1 MKNSMIILGICAMT
15 TLTACQNNLGRDDVQ
30 NERSNALS
38 VNDATGDIYNRD
50 KNGSEDFGYVRHKK
64 DEMARTQSQNHYA
77 AIDREKVADIIG
89 EYCTDVPNVDDI
101 STLVTDEEVLI
112 VYHTDSSDRNLTADQ
127 VKRMAMSVIPRW
139 YHVYVS
145 DNEALRPNVENFAN
159 LGPNSANTETGI
171 NQLIKQMLSSPQGKS
186 MSTGENANG
195 EAQGEL
201 NEDMD
206 KDDISQQMKAKMN
219 R

>member
-1 MKNSMIILGICAMT
+1 M
-15 TLTACQNNLGRDDVQ
+15 GRDDVQ

-38 VNDATGDIYNRD
+38 VNDQSGDIYNKD
-50 KNGSEDFGYVRHKK
+50 KNGSEDFGYVRHQKS
-64 DEMARTQSQNHYA
+64 DTMRGQSKTHFA
-77 AIDREKVADIIG
+77 SIDREKVADIIG

-112 VYHTDSSDRNLTADQ
+112 VYKTDSTDRDLTADQ

-145 DNEALRPNVENFAN
+145 DNHALRPNVENYAN
-159 LGPNSANTETGI
+159 LGPNSENVENGI
-171 NQLIKQMLSSPQGKS
+171 DQLIKEMLKSPQGQK

-195 EAQGEL
+195 EAQASSG
-201 NEDMD
+201 DD
-206 KDDISQQMKAKMN
+206 KDHDDISEQTKNQSKHTK
-219 R
+219 